1 MMNVAAYTKRKDF
14 KGKSLWR
21 RAHWCYDICY
31 TQRDIDNDII
41 FCLSRDNTVY

>member
-1 MMNVAAYTKRKDF
+1 VEESTLGKF
-14 KGKSLWR
+14 SEKGELFSEWIE
-21 RAHWCYDICY
+21 CYDICY